1 MKHPDSRPDPLIEAL
16 VRRAREE
23 DRMAD
28 PRWDAL
34 SAGELSPAAAEE
46 LRRLAAEGKDAPG
59 DAYEML
65 RPFDEE
71 ERDALAD
78 GIFAALDRKREAAAS
93 VALAMPNV
101 SVAPS
106 EPVVPSVPVVPSEPV
121 VPSVP
126 VASSVPVVP
135 SVPVASS
142 VPAGPAPVIPFPKR
156 GRTLIYAATA
166 VLSLAA
172 GAVLFLRFQGSGVE
186 TLPVYT
192 AVVEGGRSDQRAFPG
207 PSAAPTGRAPA
218 RLSAGGRVDITLRP
232 ATTAGGE
239 LTVRAFLVDSNTAR
253 PWNAPVEPRP
263 NGSFRVAG
271 IERRMLPEPI
281 VGAAELVFVIGR
293 PGALPSD
300 AEIARLLVA
309 RAPFEPEGAAQVVA
323 IPLTLDETR

>member
-1 MKHPDSRPDPLIEAL
+1 
-16 VRRAREE
+16 
-23 DRMAD
+23 MAD

-93 VALAMPNV
+93 VALATPNV
-101 SVAPS
+101 PVAPS
-106 EPVVPSVPVVPSEPV
+106 EPVVPSVPVVPSE
-121 VPSVP
+121 
-126 VASSVPVVP
+126 PVVP

-239 LTVRAFLVDSNTAR
+239 LTVRAFLVDSNNAR